1 MANEKRVNV
10 HVKLVKTVS
19 FYNSNMDEHIKRFCM
34 SVFVISN
41 ISALSTIALCL

>member
-10 HVKLVKTVS
+10 HVELVKTVS
-19 FYNSNMDEHIKRFCM
+19 FYISNMNEDIKRFCM

-41 ISALSTIALCL
+41 VSAHSTIALCL